1 MTDVISAEGSAQAV
15 EPEAAGAPLT
25 GAPLAA
31 YWKLQIDRFD
41 RKAGKLMKRGKRIY
55 ERYAAE
61 KKDEES
67 TQARYNIL
75 WSSMQTLKPAL
86 YAKDPTPEV
95 ERRFKDKDPVGRVT
109 SDVLERSLAYVVSKQ
124 HFGDAMRSVVLDR
137 LLPGRGVMW
146 VRYVPHFR
154 AVEHEGETE
163 GAEDQGDQIT
173 DDSVAPGAEAAGP
186 DEEIHWEEV
195 KFDFVPYTDVG
206 HTIARGWDELD
217 AVWRVV
223 FMDRRELITRFG
235 EEKGRQV
242 PLDELPDDLSKE
254 QEGAE
259 ELNKGKVYEIWDKRT
274 RRAIWISKKLP
285 EPLDVKED
293 PLGLEDFFPCPKFLQ
308 ATTSSSS
315 YLPTADFI
323 LWQDQANELDR
334 LTNRIAAL
342 TRAIKVTGIY
352 DASVPALQRMLN
364 SSAENTLIA
373 VPTWAQ
379 FAEKG
384 GLKGSFELLPIQD
397 IAAVLLQLYDARE
410 HVKSDLYEI
419 SGLSDLM
426 RGENDPDSTATAEK
440 IKSNFVSMRLKSMQG
455 DVQAFARDALRIAA
469 EIIAEHFQIETIKQI
484 CGVKLLTQQEK
495 QAVQMQ
501 LMAVQQYQQR
511 AQAIAQQQPP
521 AQPGMPPQPAP
532 NPAAVLGPPP
542 QQPDPEMVKLLQQ
555 PSWEDV
561 EGLLRD
567 NAARSFRID
576 IETDSTIAQD
586 EQQDQQQRMEFAKTV
601 GELVTGAMNVV
612 QSVPTLAPAMSETV
626 MFVLRAFKVGRPTES
641 AFQEAMDKLAA
652 MADQPPQDQGGKDAN
667 GKDML
672 QVEQV
677 KQQGEQQRTVMTAN
691 ADMQKLQA
699 QHQMTMEANA
709 QKFQQDLT
717 LEQVKQEAENRRH
730 RYEADLKHQR
740 EMHAMQLEHE
750 SRQADRVAAQSQHA
764 EILQAQAQERAAQPV
779 GA

>member
-1 MTDVISAEGSAQAV
+1 M
-15 EPEAAGAPLT
+15 GASL
-25 GAPLAA
+25 LA
-31 YWKLQIDRFD
+31 YWKLQIDRYD
-41 RKAGKLMKRGKRIY
+41 RKAGKFLRRGKKIY
-55 ERYAAE
+55 ERYTAE

-67 TQARYNIL
+67 SQSRYNIL

-109 SDVLERSLAYVVSKQ
+109 SDILERCMSYLVSKQ

-154 AVEHEGETE
+154 AVKVADDTP

-173 DDSVAPGAEAAGP
+173 DDSVVPDGQEAETT
-186 DEEIHWEEV
+186 EEIHWEEV

-254 QEGAE
+254 ENGSE

-274 RRAIWISKKLP
+274 KRAIWISKKLP
-285 EPLDVKED
+285 EPLDVKDD
-293 PLGLEDFFPCPKFLQ
+293 PLELEGFFPCPKFLQ
-308 ATTSSSS
+308 ATVSSSS
-315 YLPTADFI
+315 YLPTADFV
-323 LWQDQANELDR
+323 LWQDQAMELDR
-334 LTNRIAAL
+334 LTNRIQAL
-342 TRAIKVTGIY
+342 TRAIKVTGVY

-364 SSAENTLIA
+364 SGAENALIA
-373 VPTWAQ
+373 VPTWAA

-384 GLKGSFELLPIQD
+384 GLKGAVELLPIQD
-397 IAAVLLQLYDARE
+397 IAAVLLQLYEARE
-410 HVKSDLYEI
+410 RVKSDLYEI

-440 IKSNFVSMRLKSMQG
+440 IKSSFVSMRLKSMQQ
-455 DVQAFARDALRIAA
+455 DVQFFARDALRIAA
-469 EIIAEHFQIETIKQI
+469 EIVAEHFQLETIKQI
-484 CGVKLLTQQEK
+484 CGVRLLTQQEK
-495 QAVQMQ
+495 QAVQVQ
-501 LMAVQQYQQR
+501 LMALQQYQQH

-521 AQPGMPPQPAP
+521 AQAGMPPQPPA
-532 NPAAVLGPPP
+532 NPAAELGPPP
-542 QQPDPEMVKLLQQ
+542 PWPDVEMVKLLKQ

-561 EGLLRD
+561 EALLRD

-586 EQQDQQQRMEFAKTV
+586 EREEQGQRMEFAKTV
-601 GELVTGAMNVV
+601 SELVTGAMNVV
-612 QSVPTLAPAMSETV
+612 QSVPQLAPAMSETV

-641 AFQEAMDKLAA
+641 AFQEAMDKLAG
-652 MADQPPQDQGGKDAN
+652 MSEQPPQGQGGKDAN

-677 KQQGEQQRTVMTAN
+677 KQQGEQQRTAMSAN

-709 QKFQQDLT
+709 QKFQQDLAI
-717 LEQVKQEAENRRH
+717 ERERQAAEDRRH
-730 RYEADLKHQR
+730 RYEADLNHQR
-740 EMHAMQLEHE
+740 EMHKMQMDHSAKQQALAAQQQQHAD
-750 SRQADRVAAQSQHA
+750 SLQADAMNQ
-764 EILQAQAQERAAQPV
+764 AAQPV